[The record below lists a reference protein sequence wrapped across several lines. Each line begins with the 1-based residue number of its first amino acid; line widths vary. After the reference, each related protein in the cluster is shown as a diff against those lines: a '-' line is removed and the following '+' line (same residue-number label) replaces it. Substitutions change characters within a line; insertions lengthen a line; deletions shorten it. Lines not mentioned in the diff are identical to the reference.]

1 MSKKNK
7 ALLYNLFSFG
17 ILYVFIR
24 YILIDYTS
32 LTGFMRPLAS
42 FVVATLLAPK
52 FQAGV
57 VNGEEKIYM
66 RWLFLK
72 DAKEVG

>member
-7 ALLYNLFSFG
+7 ALLYNLLSFG

-24 YILIDYTS
+24 YVVIDYTS
-32 LTGFMRPLAS
+32 LTGIMRPLAS
-42 FVVATLLAPK
+42 FVVATLIAPK
-52 FQAGV
+52 FQAGF
-57 VNGEEKIYM
+57 VNGKERIYM

-72 DAKEVG
+72 GVKEVG

>member
-7 ALLYNLFSFG
+7 ALLYNLLSFG

-32 LTGFMRPLAS
+32 LTGFMRPLTS
-42 FVVATLLAPK
+42 FVVATILAPK

-57 VNGEEKIYM
+57 INGEEKIYM
-66 RWLFLK
+66 KWIFIK
-72 DAKEVG
+72 GAKEVE

>member
-17 ILYVFIR
+17 IIFVIIR
-24 YILIDYTS
+24 YVVIDYTS
-32 LTGFMRPLAS
+32 LTGIMRPLAS

-52 FQAGV
+52 FQAGM
-57 VNGEEKIYM
+57 VNGQEKIYM

>member
-7 ALLYNLFSFG
+7 ALLYNLLSFG
-17 ILYVFIR
+17 ILYVFFR
-24 YILIDYTS
+24 YVVVDYTS
-32 LTGFMRPLAS
+32 LTGIMRPLAS
-42 FVVATLLAPK
+42 FVVATLIAPK
-52 FQAGV
+52 FQAGFV
-57 VNGEEKIYM
+57 DGQERIYM

>member
-7 ALLYNLFSFG
+7 ALLYNLLSFG

-24 YILIDYTS
+24 YVVIDYTS
-32 LTGFMRPLAS
+32 LTGIMRPIAS
-42 FVVATLLAPK
+42 FVVATLIAPK
-52 FQAGV
+52 FQAGF
-57 VNGEEKIYM
+57 VNGQDRIYM

>member
-7 ALLYNLFSFG
+7 ALLYNLLSFG
-17 ILYVFIR
+17 ILYVFFR
-24 YILIDYTS
+24 YVVIDYTS
-32 LTGFMRPLAS
+32 LTGIMRPLAS
-42 FVVATLLAPK
+42 FVVATLIAPK

-57 VNGEEKIYM
+57 VNGKEGIYM

>member
-7 ALLYNLFSFG
+7 ALLYNLLSFG
-17 ILYVFIR
+17 ILYVFFR
-24 YILIDYTS
+24 YVVVDYTS
-32 LTGFMRPLAS
+32 LTGIMRPLAS
-42 FVVATLLAPK
+42 FVVATLIAPK
-52 FQAGV
+52 FQAGF
-57 VNGEEKIYM
+57 VNGQERIYM